1 MICLTYG
8 MTKTY
13 LDKIYSADSTDLRPF
28 YAQWAKSYDQEVG
41 ENGYITPLRIA
52 EALARHVK
60 DLSIPIL
67 DYGCGTGIS
76 GQAFQEAGFLTI
88 DGVDISDEMLEV
100 AAQKKMYR
108 RLEVFAPETGPDV
121 KLGAYNIIAAVG
133 VIGAGAAPLAVL
145 DQIMALLAP
154 KGLLVFSFNDH
165 TLEDPAYDGR
175 VENYVKQGQAALHLK
190 DYGDHLPKQ
199 KINSNIY
206 ILEKL

>member
-1 MICLTYG
+1 

-13 LDKIYSADSTDLRPF
+13 LDKIYSADSADLRPF
-28 YAQWAKSYDQEVG
+28 YAQWAQSYDQEVG
-41 ENGYITPLRIA
+41 ENGYVTPLRIA

-67 DYGCGTGIS
+67 DFGCGTGVS

-88 DGVDISDEMLEV
+88 DGVDISAEMLEV
-100 AAQKKMYR
+100 AAQKKIYR
-108 RLEVFAPETGPDV
+108 RLEVFAPESGPNV
-121 KLGAYNIIAAVG
+121 KLGAYSIIAAVG

-145 DQIMALLAP
+145 DKMMALLAP
-154 KGLLVFSFNDH
+154 KGLLVFSFNNH

-175 VENYVKQGQAALHLK
+175 VENYVKRGQAALHLK

>member
-1 MICLTYG
+1 

-13 LDKIYSADSTDLRPF
+13 LDKIYSTDSTDLRPF
-28 YAQWAKSYDQEVG
+28 YAQWAQSYDQEVG

-88 DGVDISDEMLEV
+88 DGVDISDEMLEF
-100 AAQKKMYR
+100 AAQKKIYR

>member
-1 MICLTYG
+1 

-13 LDKIYSADSTDLRPF
+13 LDKIYSADSADLRPF
-28 YAQWAKSYDQEVG
+28 YAQWAQSYDQEVG
-41 ENGYITPLRIA
+41 ENGYITPLRVA

-100 AAQKKMYR
+100 AAQKKIYR

-145 DQIMALLAP
+145 DQIMGLLAP

>member
-1 MICLTYG
+1 

-13 LDKIYSADSTDLRPF
+13 LDKIYSADSADLRPF
-28 YAQWAKSYDQEVG
+28 YAQWAQSYDQEVG
-41 ENGYITPLRIA
+41 ENGYVTPLRIA

-67 DYGCGTGIS
+67 DYGCGTGVS
-76 GQAFQEAGFLTI
+76 GQAFQEVGFLTI
-88 DGVDISDEMLEV
+88 DGVDISAEMLEV
-100 AAQKKMYR
+100 AAQKKIYR
-108 RLEVFAPETGPDV
+108 HLEVFAPETGPNV
-121 KLGAYNIIAAVG
+121 KLGAYQIIAAVG

-145 DQIMALLAP
+145 DKMMALLAP

-165 TLEDPAYDGR
+165 TLEDPAYNGL
-175 VENYVKQGQAALHLK
+175 VEDYVNQGQAVLHLK
-190 DYGDHLPKQ
+190 EYGDHLPKQ

>member
-1 MICLTYG
+1 

-13 LDKIYSADSTDLRPF
+13 LDKIYSTDSTDLRPF
-28 YAQWAKSYDQEVG
+28 YAQWALSYDQEVG

-76 GQAFQEAGFLTI
+76 GQAFQEAGFFTI
-88 DGVDISDEMLEV
+88 DGMDISDEMLEV
-100 AAQKKMYR
+100 AAQKKIYR

>member
-1 MICLTYG
+1 

-13 LDKIYSADSTDLRPF
+13 LDKIYSADSADLRPF
-28 YAQWAKSYDQEVG
+28 YAQWAQSYDQEVG

-100 AAQKKMYR
+100 AAQKKIYR
-108 RLEVFAPETGPDV
+108 RLELFAPETGPDV

-145 DQIMALLAP
+145 NQIMALLAP

>member
-1 MICLTYG
+1 
-8 MTKTY
+8 MTTTY
-13 LDKIYSADSTDLRPF
+13 LDKIYSADSADLRPF
-28 YAQWAKSYDQEVG
+28 YAQWAQSYDQEVG

-100 AAQKKMYR
+100 AAQKKIYR

>member
-1 MICLTYG
+1 
-8 MTKTY
+8 MTTTY
-13 LDKIYSADSTDLRPF
+13 LDKIYSADSADLRPF
-28 YAQWAKSYDQEVG
+28 YAQWAQSYDQEVG

-76 GQAFQEAGFLTI
+76 GQAFQEAGFPTI

-100 AAQKKMYR
+100 AAQKKIYR

-199 KINSNIY
+199 KMNSNIY

>member
-1 MICLTYG
+1 
-8 MTKTY
+8 MTTTY
-13 LDKIYSADSTDLRPF
+13 LVKIYSAESADLLPF
-28 YAQWAKSYDQEVG
+28 YAQWAQSYDQEVG
-41 ENGYITPLRIA
+41 ENGYVTPLRIA

-67 DYGCGTGIS
+67 DYGCGTGVS

-88 DGVDISDEMLEV
+88 DGVDISAEMLKV
-100 AAQKKMYR
+100 AAQKKIYR
-108 RLEVFAPETGPDV
+108 HLEVFAPETGPNL
-121 KLGAYNIIAAVG
+121 KLGAYQIIAAVG

-145 DQIMALLAP
+145 DKMMALLAP

-165 TLEDPAYDGR
+165 TLEDPAYNGL
-175 VENYVKQGQAALHLK
+175 VEDYVNQGQAVLHLK
-190 DYGDHLPKQ
+190 EYGDHLPKQ

>member
-1 MICLTYG
+1 

-28 YAQWAKSYDQEVG
+28 YAQWARSYDQEVG

-100 AAQKKMYR
+100 AAQKKIYR

-121 KLGAYNIIAAVG
+121 KLRAYNIIAAVG

-190 DYGDHLPKQ
+190 NYGDHLPKQ

>member
-1 MICLTYG
+1 

-13 LDKIYSADSTDLRPF
+13 LDKIYSTDSTDLRPF
-28 YAQWAKSYDQEVG
+28 YAQWAQSYDQEVG

-100 AAQKKMYR
+100 AAQKKIYR

>member
-1 MICLTYG
+1 

-13 LDKIYSADSTDLRPF
+13 LDKIYSADSADLRPF
-28 YAQWAKSYDQEVG
+28 YAQWAQSYDQEVG
-41 ENGYITPLRIA
+41 ENGYVTPLRIA

-88 DGVDISDEMLEV
+88 DGVDISAEMLEV
-100 AAQKKMYR
+100 AAQKKIYR
-108 RLEVFAPETGPDV
+108 RLEVFAPESGPNV
-121 KLGAYNIIAAVG
+121 KLGAYSIIAAVG

-145 DQIMALLAP
+145 DKMMALLAP

-165 TLEDPAYDGR
+165 TLEDPAYDGL
-175 VENYVKQGQAALHLK
+175 VEDYVNQGRAALHLK
-190 DYGDHLPKQ
+190 EYGDHLPKQ

>member
-1 MICLTYG
+1 
-8 MTKTY
+8 MTTTY
-13 LDKIYSADSTDLRPF
+13 LDKIYSADSADLRPF
-28 YAQWAKSYDQEVG
+28 YAQWAQSYDQEVG
-41 ENGYITPLRIA
+41 ENGYVTPLRIA

-88 DGVDISDEMLEV
+88 DGVDISAEMLKV
-100 AAQKKMYR
+100 AAQKKIYR
-108 RLEVFAPETGPDV
+108 RLEVFAPEIGPNV
-121 KLGAYNIIAAVG
+121 KLGAYQIIAAVG

-145 DQIMALLAP
+145 NKIMALLAP

-165 TLEDPAYDGR
+165 TLEDPAYDGLI
-175 VENYVKQGQAALHLK
+175 EDYVKQGQAVLHLK
-190 DYGDHLPKQ
+190 EYGDHLPKQ

>member
-1 MICLTYG
+1 

-13 LDKIYSADSTDLRPF
+13 LDKIYNADSTDLRHF

-100 AAQKKMYR
+100 AAQKKIYR
-108 RLEVFAPETGPDV
+108 HLEVFAPETGPDV
-121 KLGAYNIIAAVG
+121 KLEAYNIIAAVG

-199 KINSNIY
+199 KMNSNIY

>member
-1 MICLTYG
+1 

-28 YAQWAKSYDQEVG
+28 CAQWAQSYDQEVG

-76 GQAFQEAGFLTI
+76 GQAFQEAGFPTI

-100 AAQKKMYR
+100 AAQKKIYR

>member
-1 MICLTYG
+1 

-13 LDKIYSADSTDLRPF
+13 LDKIYSADSADLRPF
-28 YAQWAKSYDQEVG
+28 YAQWAQSYDQEVG
-41 ENGYITPLRIA
+41 ENGYVTPLRIA

-67 DYGCGTGIS
+67 DYGCGTGVS

-88 DGVDISDEMLEV
+88 DGVDISAEMLEV
-100 AAQKKMYR
+100 AAQKKIYR
-108 RLEVFAPETGPDV
+108 RLEVFAPESGPNV
-121 KLGAYNIIAAVG
+121 KLGAYSIIAAVG

>member
-1 MICLTYG
+1 

-13 LDKIYSADSTDLRPF
+13 LDKIYSTDSADLRPF
-28 YAQWAKSYDQEVG
+28 YAQWAQSYDQEVG

-100 AAQKKMYR
+100 AAQKKIYR